1 MWALQGDGA
10 RETEG
15 WVNIVCRE
23 FGGEEIERDRVVNG
37 LRKVW
42 RERGWIEVVNLV
54 DRQLVGS

>member
-1 MWALQGDGA
+1 MWALQGDDA

-42 RERGWIEVVNLV
+42 RERGWIE
-54 DRQLVGS
+54 GW

>member
-42 RERGWIEVVNLV
+42 RERGWIE
-54 DRQLVGS
+54 GW